1 MKEGKVWNIA
11 YEMENILFTDPN
23 AMEGF
28 KMLGVDFNSD
38 KFAHKVWFRGWSL
51 VRFELNCSGETKC
64 SKVWRD
70 NGKVGFIE
78 HEKQDLLW
86 NQTILY
92 DRVVEEDMSTAKA
105 WSEKAEK
112 GQVST
117 EEIFK
122 LPPWALNTIVV
133 RLNSGG
139 LMLFA
144 PVKIQEEMAEWLAE
158 RGTVEWVV
166 LPRLGPIML

>member
-1 MKEGKVWNIA
+1 
-11 YEMENILFTDPN
+11 
-23 AMEGF
+23 
-28 KMLGVDFNSD
+28 
-38 KFAHKVWFRGWSL
+38 
-51 VRFELNCSGETKC
+51 
-64 SKVWRD
+64 
-70 NGKVGFIE
+70 
-78 HEKQDLLW
+78 
-86 NQTILY
+86 
-92 DRVVEEDMSTAKA
+92 MSTAKA

-166 LPRLGPIML
+166 LPRFVRPNCLRITKSFTVLHTLSPYPM

>member
-1 MKEGKVWNIA
+1 
-11 YEMENILFTDPN
+11 
-23 AMEGF
+23 
-28 KMLGVDFNSD
+28 
-38 KFAHKVWFRGWSL
+38 
-51 VRFELNCSGETKC
+51 
-64 SKVWRD
+64 
-70 NGKVGFIE
+70 
-78 HEKQDLLW
+78 
-86 NQTILY
+86 
-92 DRVVEEDMSTAKA
+92 MSTAKA

-112 GQVST
+112 GGVST

-158 RGTVEWVV
+158 RGTVQWIV
-166 LPRLGPIML
+166 LPRWVRLPNCLLITKSSTVLHTLSPFPTRSRGFPTPRLSGQNRQRPS